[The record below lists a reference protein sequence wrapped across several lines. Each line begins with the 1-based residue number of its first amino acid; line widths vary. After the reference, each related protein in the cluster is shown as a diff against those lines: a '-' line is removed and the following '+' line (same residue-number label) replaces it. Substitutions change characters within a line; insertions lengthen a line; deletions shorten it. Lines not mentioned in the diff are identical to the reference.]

1 MSTLAIYETMFILQP
16 ELESETET
24 ELLDNLQALLQK
36 FGGEVDKTDDWGKRK
51 LAYEINKFNE
61 GHYYLMQFSGS
72 HEIIPELEHFFR
84 VNDAVIRFII
94 VRKDG

>member
-1 MSTLAIYETMFILQP
+1 MAVYETMFILQP

-24 ELLDNLQALLQK
+24 ALVDNLQAVIQK
-36 FGGEVDKTDDWGKRK
+36 LGGEIGKTDDWGKRK
-51 LAYEINKFNE
+51 LAYEIEKFNE
-61 GHYYLMQFSGS
+61 GHYYLIQFTGS

-94 VRKDG
+94 VREGE